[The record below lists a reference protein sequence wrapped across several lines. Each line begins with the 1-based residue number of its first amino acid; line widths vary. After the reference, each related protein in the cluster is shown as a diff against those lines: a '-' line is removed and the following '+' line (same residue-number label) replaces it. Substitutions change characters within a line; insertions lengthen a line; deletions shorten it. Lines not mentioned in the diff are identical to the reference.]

1 MYVREVV
8 TKSLECCGS
17 GANLAAA
24 AERRP
29 KALLIGESPQGSSNL
44 AKRLQARGCECDF
57 AVSSQEAS
65 SMLRA
70 ERFDLVLSPMRLRD
84 GSLFSLISLLD
95 GSGITLFFSYIVE
108 DSCWWL
114 PALRHGENCFGSSA
128 LRPSQFIA
136 ALDEAIEEI
145 CFLAVMERNSLQSVA
160 PRLRGSLT
168 TLPSSWRESP
178 PDGPGYIKGA
188 GAVATKGGGTEGRV
202 MTVQTGER

>member
-8 TKSLECCGS
+8 TKSLESCGS
-17 GANLAAA
+17 DANLAAS
-24 AERRP
+24 AEIRP
-29 KALLIGESPQGSSNL
+29 TALLIGESPQGSSNL

-84 GSLFSLISLLD
+84 GSLFSLINLLN
-95 GSGITLFFSYIVE
+95 GSGITLFFSYVVE
-108 DSCWWL
+108 DGCWWL
-114 PALRHGENCFGSSA
+114 PALRHGQNCFGSSA

-145 CFLAVMERNSLQSVA
+145 CFRPVMERNILQSVA
-160 PRLRGSLT
+160 VRLPGSLT
-168 TLPSSWRESP
+168 TLPSPWRESP
-178 PDGPGYIKGA
+178 SDGPGYLKPELLRQNSVGQKA
-188 GAVATKGGGTEGRV
+188 G
-202 MTVQTGER
+202 